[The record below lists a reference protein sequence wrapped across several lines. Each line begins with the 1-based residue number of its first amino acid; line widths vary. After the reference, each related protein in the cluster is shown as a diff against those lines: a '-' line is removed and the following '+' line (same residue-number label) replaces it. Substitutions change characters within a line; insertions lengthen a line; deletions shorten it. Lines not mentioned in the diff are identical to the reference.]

1 MRGWKKLV
9 EIASVRYGRH
19 FSTLLITTEG
29 TPLVRV
35 GDVVSGKAN
44 NFYTGPIPSPPMK
57 YLVKRG
63 DIVVS
68 MSGYFTV
75 NRWNDSDALLDL
87 RVMRIRGKHDS
98 SDTDYLFHYL
108 QPVFKHIEDTTE
120 GHRTKNL
127 TAKQVNEIEVFLP
140 TFKEQQ
146 RIAEVL
152 NAHTDAIDEL
162 KTQIALG
169 RQQLVEERQRLFN
182 IPGVATTTIGG
193 ICLKVHG
200 GGTPPTNHPEY
211 YRGDIPWLRTQ
222 EIDWNEVTD
231 TEVKISSEA
240 LQHSQ
245 AELIPAGCVI
255 VAMYGATAGKAA
267 INRIP
272 LSTNQACCNLEVD
285 TTRALPEYVFHYLA
299 REHDHLKSLGEGPRG
314 NLNASKIKGHPI
326 PLPSLEEQRRIVAA
340 IDTFNNNIAAL
351 ERQVATRIQQ
361 YENERD
367 QLMSFPTYR
376 APLQGADDPGESLD
390 CIGTILESAVSLY
403 HFKYYKGMQVV
414 FCR

>member
-1 MRGWKKLV
+1 MQRWKKLT
-9 EIASVRYGRH
+9 EIALVRYGRH
-19 FSTLLITTEG
+19 FDTMLITTG
-29 TPLVRV
+29 CHAALAMTPMVRV
-35 GDVVSGKAN
+35 GDVVSGKASSY
-44 NFYTGPIPSPPMK
+44 YTGPIPSPPMK

-68 MSGYFTV
+68 MSGNFTV

-87 RVMRIRGKHDS
+87 RVMRIRGKANS

-108 QPVFKHIEDTTE
+108 QPVFKQIEADTE
-120 GHRTKNL
+120 GHRTRNL

-140 TFKEQQ
+140 PFKEQQ
-146 RIAEVL
+146 RIAEIL

-182 IPGVATTTIGG
+182 IPGAAMTTIGG

-200 GGTPPTNHPEY
+200 GGTPPTSHPEY
-211 YRGDIPWLRTQ
+211 YQGDIPWLRTQ

-245 AELIPAGCVI
+245 AELIPEGCVI

-267 INRIP
+267 ISRIP
-272 LSTNQACCNLEVD
+272 LCTNQACCNLQID
-285 TTRALPEYVFHYLA
+285 PRKALPEYVFHWLQH
-299 REHDHLKSLGEGPRG
+299 EHPSLKALGEGPRG
-314 NLNASKIKGHPI
+314 NLNASKIKGYPI
-326 PLPSLEEQRRIVAA
+326 PLPSLEEQRRIVAT
-340 IDTFNNNIAAL
+340 IDTFYYNIAAL
-351 ERQVATRIQQ
+351 ERQVAIRIQQ

-367 QLMSFPTYR
+367 HLMTFPYR
-376 APLQGADDPGESLD
+376 
-390 CIGTILESAVSLY
+390 CGTPM
-403 HFKYYKGMQVV
+403 G
-414 FCR
+414 CG